1 MIQEYKIGSNRG
13 RPRIWLEGKRLTASG
28 IGRGDKFTTYKV
40 DGGVCNDITISQKKV
55 EIFDHYYDKYKK
67 DLINIVQSKGTANPK
82 LWKGVEKDGKG
93 V

>member
-1 MIQEYKIGSNRG
+1 
-13 RPRIWLEGKRLTASG
+13 
-28 IGRGDKFTTYKV
+28 
-40 DGGVCNDITISQKKV
+40 VCNDITISQKKV

-82 LWKGVEKDGKG
+82 LWKGVEKDVKG

>member
-1 MIQEYKIGSNRG
+1 MKIVHENCD
-13 RPRIWLEGKRLTASG
+13 LEKYNNNKLPNTAYVV
-28 IGRGDKFTTYKV
+28 TYKV
-40 DGGVCNDITISQKKV
+40 DGTECNDITISQKKV

-67 DLINIVQSKGTANPK
+67 DLINIVQSKGTSNPK